1 MSNFVTFFGI
11 SILTVDEL
19 VHTHTGELFADGDDI
34 WGSHLNL
41 WAALSYATHLMPL
54 PS

>member
-19 VHTHTGELFADGDDI
+19 LHTHTGELFADGDDI

-41 WAALSYATHLMPL
+41 WAALSSATHLMPL